1 MATTATT
8 TTTTS
13 SSSPTILPKTGFAKV
28 QSVLSGDTV
37 VLLGKATQPN
47 QPAPQVLFTL
57 SSVSAPVS
65 LFLVSLFVCHA
76 CGCLLEAVWE
86 EWLLLS
92 CCCRVMLE

>member
-1 MATTATT
+1 MA
-8 TTTTS
+8 S
-13 SSSPTILPKTGFAKV
+13 SSTPPPAVVVPPTILPKTGFAKV

-65 LFLVSLFVCHA
+65 SM
-76 CGCLLEAVWE
+76 
-86 EWLLLS
+86 S
-92 CCCRVMLE
+92 

>member
-1 MATTATT
+1 MASPATT
-8 TTTTS
+8 TAP
-13 SSSPTILPKTGFAKV
+13 PTILPKTGFAKV

-65 LFLVSLFVCHA
+65 LENRKKKKETCERS
-76 CGCLLEAVWE
+76 
-86 EWLLLS
+86 
-92 CCCRVMLE
+92 

>member
-1 MATTATT
+1 MSVLCFSLCLSPLVQLRNKNHHSSKMATTT

-13 SSSPTILPKTGFAKV
+13 SSSSSLSPTILPKTGFAKV

-65 LFLVSLFVCHA
+65 LFVP
-76 CGCLLEAVWE
+76 
-86 EWLLLS
+86 
-92 CCCRVMLE
+92 